1 MNKEF
6 ERCCTFLAEMME
18 KYGLEVLCDIA
29 VELQFDPE
37 ICVMM
42 QKEKDFGMRLMRRD
56 FWSGFW
62 KRHRDYRYPAR
73 VGCDTYFRAFKK
85 KKDIKF
91 KKKKDIKND

>member
-37 ICVMM
+37 TWRDDAEG
-42 QKEKDFGMRLMRRD
+42 KRLRYETYA
-56 FWSGFW
+56 
-62 KRHRDYRYPAR
+62 KRFLDWFLEA
-73 VGCDTYFRAFKK
+73 A
-85 KKDIKF
+85 
-91 KKKKDIKND
+91 

>member
-18 KYGLEVLCDIA
+18 KYGLEVLRDIA

-37 ICVMM
+37 IWRDDAEGKVMM

-56 FWSGFW
+56 FWSGLR
-62 KRHRDYRYPAR
+62 KQHKDCRHSA
-73 VGCDTYFRAFKK
+73 
-85 KKDIKF
+85 KF
-91 KKKKDIKND
+91 VSSFQRKLDM